1 MGGDLLPPSD
11 VLGSGVLSQAQVH
24 PPSATRC
31 QPSSFRGSSTPHLP
45 SPHLAGVKIKGKEAR
60 SEIRNRRRRRRL
72 GLNAMCL
79 CLLCRSGSTCTRG
92 FGLGLVSPPPR
103 ARRPSILLLLSP
115 SAARS
120 SRVGVVSA
128 GQNRYLW
135 ADIRTRTL
143 PSPMAT
149 HTPPAASKRAHPLAL
164 PLRTRRPS
172 FIPPAP
178 ATYPPAS
185 ESLVLGLGR
194 RALRNHR
201 RHLHRLHLWLRLRLR
216 LPARIHLRLRLLRPR
231 PHAQS
236 L

>member
-1 MGGDLLPPSD
+1 MGMGGDLLPPSD

-45 SPHLAGVKIKGKEAR
+45 SPHLADVKIKGKEAR

-72 GLNAMCL
+72 GLDAMCL
-79 CLLCRSGSTCTRG
+79 CLLCRSAST
-92 FGLGLVSPPPR
+92 
-103 ARRPSILLLLSP
+103 
-115 SAARS
+115 S

-178 ATYPPAS
+178 ATYPP
-185 ESLVLGLGR
+185 
-194 RALRNHR
+194 
-201 RHLHRLHLWLRLRLR
+201 
-216 LPARIHLRLRLLRPR
+216 LLN
-231 PHAQS
+231 
-236 L
+236 

>member
-1 MGGDLLPPSD
+1 MGSG
-11 VLGSGVLSQAQVH
+11 LGSYH
-24 PPSATRC
+24 
-31 QPSSFRGSSTPHLP
+31 
-45 SPHLAGVKIKGKEAR
+45 
-60 SEIRNRRRRRRL
+60 
-72 GLNAMCL
+72 
-79 CLLCRSGSTCTRG
+79 
-92 FGLGLVSPPPR
+92 PPR

-115 SAARS
+115 SASRS
-120 SRVGVVSA
+120 SRVGVISA

-143 PSPMAT
+143 SSPMAT
-149 HTPPAASKRAHPLAL
+149 HPPPAASKRAHPLAL

-185 ESLVLGLGR
+185 ESLILGLGR
-194 RALRNHR
+194 PALRNHR
-201 RHLHRLHLWLRLRLR
+201 RHLRRLHLWLRLRLRICLRLPAAIRLR

>member
-72 GLNAMCL
+72 GLDAMCL
-79 CLLCRSGSTCTRG
+79 CLLCRSASTCGRG
-92 FGLGLVSPPPR
+92 FGLGARLTPTMR
-103 ARRPSILLLLSP
+103 APSIHPAPALP

-120 SRVGVVSA
+120 SRVAVVSA
-128 GQNRYLW
+128 GQNRYLC
-135 ADIRTRTL
+135 ADIRTRTVS
-143 PSPMAT
+143 SPMAT

-164 PLRTRRPS
+164 PLRTRCPS